1 MFALSLQTKSKLNF
15 KPTKH
20 VQKLIMAIS
29 LQPIIRLER
38 AKEQIQSQTVPDKSR
53 HIVQDADHPL
63 QLNIWSKEIAQRVH
77 L

>member
-1 MFALSLQTKSKLNF
+1 
-15 KPTKH
+15 
-20 VQKLIMAIS
+20 MAIS

-63 QLNIWSKEIAQRVH
+63 QMNIWSKEIAQRVH